1 MRYITILDFESGEIH
16 SFPLEYYWGDDFAVI
31 AVEIEDIYGLK
42 FSEVNCQWMIQD
54 KLNFQIH

>member
-16 SFPLEYYWGDDFAVI
+16 SFPLEHYWGDDFEGI
-31 AVEIEDIYGLK
+31 FKEIENTYGLK
-42 FSEVNCQWMIQD
+42 FSEVNCQWMIQN